1 MAEEIQEME
10 LRERLLHR
18 LSVHEVREFVSRFT
32 KDGANDADKET
43 LYALTFDAD
52 QRVSVNAF
60 WIFTHF
66 DDSDNEWLFRY
77 QNDLIN
83 RVLKEENV
91 AKRRL
96 MLSLLLRQPF
106 EEANFR
112 VDFMDHCLSQITACT
127 QPYAIRACCI
137 KLAYEQMRSYAELLT
152 ELQTILASLTQT
164 PLSPGLAS
172 AKRQI
177 EKKIKIQLKRLG

>member
-1 MAEEIQEME
+1 MTEKIQEME

-32 KDGANDADKET
+32 RDGANDADKET

-66 DDSDNEWLFRY
+66 DDSDNEWLFRC
-77 QNDLIN
+77 QDDLIN
-83 RVLKEENV
+83 RVMKEGNV
-91 AKRRL
+91 TKRRL
-96 MLSLLLRQPF
+96 MFSLLLRQPF
-106 EEANFR
+106 EEAKLR
-112 VDFMDHCLSQITACT
+112 VDFMDYCLNQITACT
-127 QPYAIRACCI
+127 QPCAIRACCI
-137 KLAYEQMRSYAELLT
+137 KLAYEQMRFYAELLT

-164 PLSPGLAS
+164 PLSPGLIS
-172 AKRQI
+172 AKRQT
-177 EKKIKIQLKRLG
+177 EKKIRIQLKRLG